1 MRTAWLFSMKCI
13 LIAGS
18 LMTPAGP
25 AFAQWPLGTTN
36 LGYWNAEQ
44 EAHLFLLKHY
54 VSQPGKAVD
63 LSSIEG
69 LRRLPDLQAA
79 INSPTTLKNRLG
91 LGVRTSFSDPA
102 IGRINYRWIP
112 VFSTGSPPAPAG
124 NVLPASISNLTP
136 LSSLLPGAVDQA
148 LYLTHISDM
157 KTCPVDPSEGGLDGS
172 GSGLPQVLV
181 TDPEFTDYAVLEL
194 KPDAERTDLWIP
206 SAQWTAVRVDE
217 TGVTAVQVKP
227 KSIPSKPTF
236 TAQNYKAGPVSVP
249 VGMNYAQN
257 WIVPGLKRTVN
268 HSLSFQINA
277 TQLNQSTLTYESRIP
292 NLGKSRSTNV
302 MALAIVQPIRQSALT
317 GAAIQGRLDNGT
329 SLNTFVG
336 YETNQD
342 NRAGHLVVQMT
353 HTGKETQ
360 NRVTHT
366 TGFVA
371 RLGSSSEATGLY
383 QLRSGSVIASAAVT
397 PVRFQ
402 DIQDTKQVSTGLNM
416 GASFTNQH
424 GNPVT
429 GFVNVGLLKDWS
441 KDSGISGEVSAGVVF
456 PKTRTTMFIVVPL
469 DYFANHEGTGPRAQF
484 NIPLNRLP
492 AAIPRN

>member
-1 MRTAWLFSMKCI
+1 M
-13 LIAGS
+13 
-18 LMTPAGP
+18 
-25 AFAQWPLGTTN
+25 
-36 LGYWNAEQ
+36 YWNPEQ
-44 EAHLFLLKHY
+44 ETNIFLLKHY
-54 VSQPGKAVD
+54 LSQPGNGVD
-63 LSSIEG
+63 FTSIEG
-69 LRRLPDLQAA
+69 LKRIPDLQGA
-79 INSPTTLKNRLG
+79 INSPTTLKSRLG

-124 NVLPASISNLTP
+124 NVLPSSMTNLTP
-136 LSSLLPGAVDQA
+136 LAALMPGTFDQA
-148 LYLTHISDM
+148 VYLTQISDM
-157 KTCPVDPSEGGLDGS
+157 ETCPVDPSEGGLDGS

-181 TDPEFTDYAVLEL
+181 TDPEFTDYAVVEL
-194 KPDAERTDLWIP
+194 KPDAEQPDLWIP

-217 TGVTAVQVKP
+217 TGMTAVKVKP
-227 KSIPSKPTF
+227 KTIPSKPTF
-236 TAQNYKAGPVSVP
+236 TAQNYKAGPVTVP

-257 WIVPGLKRTVN
+257 WIVPGQKRTVN

-292 NLGKSRSTNV
+292 SLGKSGRTNL
-302 MALAIVQPIRQSALT
+302 MALAIVQPMRQSALS
-317 GAAIQGRLDNGT
+317 GAAIQGRLKNGT

-336 YETNQD
+336 YETNKD

-353 HTGKETQ
+353 HTKESE

-371 RLGSSSEATGLY
+371 RLGSSTEATGLY
-383 QLRSGSVIASAAVT
+383 QLRSGPVIASAAVT
-397 PVRFQ
+397 PFRFQ
-402 DIQDTKQVSTGLNM
+402 NIQNTNQVSTGVNL
-416 GASFTNQH
+416 GASYTQKH
-424 GNPVT
+424 GAPVT

-441 KDSGISGEVSAGVVF
+441 KSAGISGEFSAGVVF
-456 PKTRTTMFIVVPL
+456 PKTRTTMFIVVPF
-469 DYFANHEGTGPRAQF
+469 DYFSNQEGTGPRAQF